1 MKHINESIIG
11 RRGTVPVPSL
21 DIPKWA
27 EDLEHVKSWKPLL
40 GYAAEFNIE
49 IPRIR
54 QKGLGEVTDFIYS
67 MVFENRKTVANP
79 TQWIMKDVGL
89 SNYVHNLSCDTRFLY
104 NDPNGGTYTES
115 YPYYIQNR
123 SPLFDEKDKDIWYS
137 IYKIICRFDNNI
149 GLDDIKLRIKY
160 VWKNNELNQITVF
173 LN

>member
-11 RRGTVPVPSL
+11 RRGTVPQVNVP
-21 DIPKWA
+21 KKA
-27 EDLEHVKSWKPLL
+27 EDLEHVKSWKTLH

-67 MVFENRKTVANP
+67 MIFENRKNVANT
-79 TQWIMKDVGL
+79 TQWIMKDLGL

-104 NDPNGGTYTES
+104 KDPDSGTYTVNLL
-115 YPYYIQNR
+115 YAIQNR
-123 SPLFDEKDKDIWYS
+123 SPLFDEKDNDIWYN
-137 IYKIICRFDNNI
+137 IYKIVCKFDNNI
-149 GLDDIKLRIKY
+149 GLDDIKLRIMY
-160 VWKNNELNQITVF
+160 VWNAHNELDQITVF